1 MLSALFTFMQPLYL
15 LREPIQDTSV
25 YRAELSDLQG
35 NILHNHKRRHAAHI
49 FLRFKGGADW
59 RAVRQRIARFASS
72 VTSAWDQ
79 IADIREGIQ
88 DRLFVGV
95 GISKPGYDFLR
106 IPTSGFLAEFKRG
119 MRGSARRLGIVHES
133 WEEHLVDPHLLVIV
147 GHHEYSAAGAACENV
162 IDQFSDVAEIFVDWG
177 HVISDT
183 PEGPPKEHF
192 GFADGLSQPR
202 FVKETTDTVP
212 VHWADGAGPWLVLA
226 SVGVGSGIRDVGSY
240 YAYWK
245 LEQNVGGFEAAVQ
258 ALAERLG
265 VSPELAGA
273 FVFGRFKDGTPVAR
287 GVLPTGADPPLND
300 FDYSNDPGGRS
311 CPIFSHIR
319 KMNPRGTSRT
329 EPETERAR
337 RIARRGIPYGY
348 NPEVESRPNRG
359 IGLLFQSCQ
368 GDLGR
373 QFEHLVALWGTDS
386 DFPQMGD
393 GCDPV
398 LGPSHEV
405 QQWPHGYGGPGVLS
419 HSFGSYVKSRG
430 GAYFFIPGRNFL
442 AAMDRIS

>member
-1 MLSALFTFMQPLYL
+1 MLSALFTFMQPLHL

-35 NILHNHKRRHAAHI
+35 NILHNHSRRHAAHV
-49 FLRFKGGADW
+49 FLRFNEGADW
-59 RAVRQRIARFASS
+59 RAIRQRIARLAPS

-79 IADIREGIQ
+79 IADIREGTH
-88 DRLFVGV
+88 DRLFIGV
-95 GISKPGYDFLR
+95 GISRPGYDFLR

-119 MRGSARRLGIVHES
+119 MRGSGRRLGIGHES
-133 WEEHLVDPHLLVIV
+133 WEEHLVDPHLLIIV
-147 GHHEYSAAGAACENV
+147 GHHDYSAAAAACANV
-162 IDQFSDVAEIFVDWG
+162 IEDFSDIAESFVDWG

-183 PEGPPKEHF
+183 SSGLVKEHF

-202 FVKETTDTVP
+202 FTKEKGDPVP
-212 VHWADGAGPWLVLA
+212 VDWDEGAGPWLVLA
-226 SVGVGSGIRDVGSY
+226 SVAVGSGIRDVGSY

-245 LEQNVGGFEAAVQ
+245 LEQDVSGFEAAVR

-265 VSPELAGA
+265 VTPELAGA

-287 GVLPTGADPPLND
+287 GVLPTGAYPPLND
-300 FDYSNDPGGRS
+300 FDYSNDPAGRS
-311 CPIFSHIR
+311 CPIFAHIR

-329 EPETERAR
+329 EPATERAR

-348 NPEVESRPNRG
+348 NPEAESRPNSG

-368 GDLGR
+368 GDLAR
-373 QFEHLVALWGTDS
+373 QFEHLVALWGTDP

-405 QQWPHGYGGPGVLS
+405 QQWPHGHGGRDPLA
-419 HSFGSYVKSRG
+419 HSFGSCVKSRG
-430 GAYFFIPGRNFL
+430 GAYLFIPGRNFL
-442 AAMDRIS
+442 AAIDRIS